1 MAEIITIETRRIS
14 GTGLILPSS
23 ADMNYRRYTLFADII
38 RKPRTPYLSRES
50 DPPETYYGVI
60 SLMKDDYVVQTYKIR
75 FDAQIWTFDADI
87 TGQVINT
94 IKCVYDG
101 ILVSFENLGT
111 ALDLTVTSVENEVT
125 GWKNLPLQWDSI
137 RVKCF
142 ADCAIQLVLK
152 GLKYD
157 FCEPDDEIP
166 GEPPPPPEKP
176 ETVAPGVG
184 TDISLPYDDDPIT
197 DPAQIDKEFEP
208 PAPPPIG
215 EPACSRW
222 MIVFTASH
230 PGLGTTTD
238 QRSCWGRTGGIYLE
252 ETGGPTFYS
261 LSLKCGGQSPPQ
273 VSSVC
278 DPTGNSSIGLFGGF
292 LGPFTSYSIVSAV
305 RLDV

>member
-38 RKPRTPYLSRES
+38 RKPRTPYLNRES

-60 SLMKDDYVVQTYKIR
+60 SLMKDGYVVQTYKIQ
-75 FDAQIWTFDADI
+75 FDAQIWYFDADI
-87 TGQVINT
+87 TGQVMNT

-111 ALDLTVTSVENEVT
+111 ALGLTVTSVENEVT

-152 GLKYD
+152 GLEYD

-166 GEPPPPPEKP
+166 SEPPEPPKKP

-184 TDISLPYDDDPIT
+184 TDISLPYDNDT
-197 DPAQIDKEFEP
+197 VTNPAQIDQDFVP
-208 PAPPPIG
+208 PAPPAIG
-215 EPACSRW
+215 SPACSRW
-222 MIVFTASH
+222 MITYNAVHS
-230 PGLGTTTD
+230 GLGNVTD
-238 QRSCWGRTGGIYLE
+238 QRSLWGRDGGILLE
-252 ETGGPTFYS
+252 QYGGPTFYGLRFKS
-261 LSLKCGGQSPPQ
+261 GGHCPPQ
-273 VSSVC
+273 AYEPC
-278 DPTGNSSIGLFGGF
+278 DPLGNQYLTLYDGF
-292 LGPFTSYSIVSAV
+292 LGPFTSYNIVSAV